1 MCDTNPPLIVV
12 SPPPRLPRPIA
23 VEAQPT
29 TDTCR
34 VVNCIASAA
43 SDADLGGIAI
53 YVHAFGY
60 QFEKGAT
67 YSISFDS
74 QFLPRNI
81 ILNNLQSSGN
91 AAKSYL
97 PLPVPHAFSES
108 MDRCFIEKCS

>member
-1 MCDTNPPLIVV
+1 MWDADPPLIVAK
-12 SPPPRLPRPIA
+12 PPSRVPRPIA
-23 VEAQPT
+23 VQAQPT

-34 VVNCIASAA
+34 VVSCVASAA
-43 SDADLGGIAI
+43 SDAGLQGIAI

-60 QFEKGAT
+60 EFEEGAA

-81 ILNNLQSSGN
+81 VLNNLRSSGN

-97 PLPVPHAFSES
+97 HLPVSHAFSET